1 MSADIRGTVKAAL
14 SGKKRR
20 KRRRRLGEYSVVR
33 EVGVGASGVVY
44 LCEAPGKG
52 RCAIK
57 SIGKDLKP
65 REMRRVAREIL
76 IMQQLKHPNIVELV
90 EVLETSTKL
99 HLVLEYMEGGEV
111 YEYVDR
117 MGPMNEAYA
126 KLIVGQVASAL
137 GYCHANGVS
146 HRDVKLQ
153 NILFADKEYMA
164 VKLSDF
170 GMSSMDVSDKSIL
183 ATACGTPYYAAPE
196 VTTGKGYKAFP
207 VDVWSLGICLY
218 ALTVGKFPFEG
229 PNVRAVLQAARTG
242 RYPPPPNASPALVSL
257 LQGML
262 NTDPSARL
270 SISDVLSSEWLA
282 TPVARPL
289 GGGQGADIGYSGESG
304 AEASGVEL
312 GGGGVDDD
320 DDDDLDDWILVDASP
335 DGITCVDV
343 GVVRASAVRARP
355 RSNGGGGGGGGRGG
369 GGGAGGG
376 EPSSSVPVVITT
388 ARQGSIS
395 EVRGVGSYGAGTS
408 PGMSHLSISSDSS
421 SVAWTPSAS
430 EMGDAAFVGTP
441 TVFASHQDVTTLF
454 SSIDGVSVA
463 TLEGAPITLPDE
475 SLTAK
480 ELFDSISSCWT
491 SDSDLDYVSDPED
504 DGHYGTGQDSD
515 TSISLS
521 EDTDLPP
528 VPPEVQESDQSGVGS
543 GAGSSGLSQLPTS
556 HPMAPGPSDP

>member
-1 MSADIRGTVKAAL
+1 MSDIRGTVKAAL

-20 KRRRRLGEYSVVR
+20 KKRRRLGEYSVVR

-44 LCEAPGKG
+44 LCEAPERGW
-52 RCAIK
+52 CAIK

-65 REMRRVAREIL
+65 RDMRRVAREIL

-90 EVLETSTKL
+90 EVLETSSKL

-126 KLIVGQVASAL
+126 KVVVGQVAAAL
-137 GYCHANGVS
+137 AYCHANGVS

-242 RYPPPPNASPALVSL
+242 RYPSPPNASPALLSL
-257 LQGML
+257 LAGML
-262 NTDPSARL
+262 NTDPAARL
-270 SISDVLSSEWLA
+270 SIADVLSSEWMA
-282 TPVARPL
+282 SPVPRPL
-289 GGGQGADIGYSGESG
+289 GGDIGYSGEG
-304 AEASGVEL
+304 GGLASQTEL
-312 GGGGVDDD
+312 GNNDD

-355 RSNGGGGGGGGRGG
+355 RSNGGGGGGGG
-369 GGGAGGG
+369 GGG
-376 EPSSSVPVVITT
+376 EPSSSSVPVVITT

-491 SDSDLDYVSDPED
+491 SDSDLDYVSDDEN
-504 DGHYGTGQDSD
+504 GGTAGYGKEEDSD

-521 EDTDLPP
+521 ESTDLPP
-528 VPPEVQESDQSGVGS
+528 VPPEVHESESGVGS
-543 GAGSSGLSQLPTS
+543 GAGSGGFSQLPTS
-556 HPMAPGPSDP
+556 HPMAPPDL